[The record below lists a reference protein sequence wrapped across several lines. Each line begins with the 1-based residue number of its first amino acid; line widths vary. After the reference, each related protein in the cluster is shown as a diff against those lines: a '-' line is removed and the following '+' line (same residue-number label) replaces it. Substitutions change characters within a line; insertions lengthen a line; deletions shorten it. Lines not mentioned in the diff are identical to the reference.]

1 MSDTTAIG
9 LNVAKEMLTEEL
21 IDALSGSVGSTTFGA
36 FMGQLATDTVFGRI
50 WARPGLARRERSL
63 VTLGILI
70 ALRQS
75 EELKVHTLAA
85 LKNGCSIREL
95 EETIYQACVYAGFPA
110 AAAAS
115 AVVSSTLCEHGYIGG
130 EEGAG
135 KPVP

>member
-1 MSDTTAIG
+1 MSDTTAVG
-9 LNVAKEMLTEEL
+9 LSVAKEMLTE
-21 IDALSGSVGSTTFGA
+21 DVTGALSGSIGSNAFGA

-85 LKNGCSIREL
+85 LRNGCSVREI
-95 EETIYQACVYAGFPA
+95 EETIYQACAYAGFPA
-110 AAAAS
+110 AATANT
-115 AVVSSTLCEHGYIGG
+115 VVSTTLREHGYIGG
-130 EEGAG
+130 ERGAN
-135 KPVP
+135 KEAP